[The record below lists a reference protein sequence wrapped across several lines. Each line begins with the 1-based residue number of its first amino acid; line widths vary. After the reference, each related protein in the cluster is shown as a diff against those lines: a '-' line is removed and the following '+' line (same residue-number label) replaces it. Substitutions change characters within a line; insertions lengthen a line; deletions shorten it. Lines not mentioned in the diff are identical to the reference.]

1 VRTSNL
7 ASALAANSCEAA
19 REPKTIESV
28 SYASETTLAY
38 QGLPQM
44 ETLAQ
49 YREFAAECYRLASE
63 AKTEADRKTLL
74 EIARAWQEV
83 DKDSRSGTRQLIA
96 PATRSH

>member
-1 VRTSNL
+1 
-7 ASALAANSCEAA
+7 
-19 REPKTIESV
+19 
-28 SYASETTLAY
+28 
-38 QGLPQM
+38 M

-96 PATRSH
+96 LATRSH